1 MIQFQIVLGMI
12 PKVEITRHTSELQS
26 EFDNSVLQVA
36 EKKGLQHRCFPMII
50 AKFKD
55 TYFEKHLRTPASE
68 NLSRAASLTFRRY
81 FRSSSLSAF

>member
-50 AKFKD
+50 AKF
-55 TYFEKHLRTPASE
+55 
-68 NLSRAASLTFRRY
+68 
-81 FRSSSLSAF
+81 